1 MSTGSDNAPRGFI
14 LAEALVA
21 LLIIGVVFLGLE
33 GSLTIVMRSIA
44 DSEHESV
51 AARIAE
57 TRRERA
63 FASACATSS
72 GVDSVSAV
80 TVGWTASPDGQ
91 LVHVAQTSRYR
102 QKVGDR
108 VEHYDALGTCQ

>member
-1 MSTGSDNAPRGFI
+1 MSTGRNNSPRGFI

-21 LLIIGVVFLGLE
+21 LLIIGVVFLALE
-33 GSLTIVMRSIA
+33 GSLKIVLRRIA

-57 TRRERA
+57 AQRERA
-63 FASACATSS
+63 FASACAPNS
-72 GVDSVSAV
+72 GVDSVNAV
-80 TVGWTASPDGQ
+80 IVGWTASPDGQ
-91 LVHVAQTSRYR
+91 LVRVAQTSRYR
-102 QKVGDR
+102 QTVGDR